1 MTERAD
7 SPSEC
12 PSPLIKQLTERA
24 KEVQERALGAVRL
37 RAASDR
43 ARPTAHPECLPFLGS
58 PAATL
63 RRRHAGSPRAVAG
76 CAERPRSRARRS
88 GGAGVAACAHVRSA
102 RALVVTRPSR
112 FLRALP
118 QGLLDDQFAQL
129 QSLQDESNPDFVE
142 EARLDASGARCACRQ
157 LPSSSAPAARRAA
170 AARCI
175 RYRRIAA
182 RASHHRAAAPRA
194 HALRHRY
201 PPPRSP
207 RAPTDLAAVS

>member
-12 PSPLIKQLTERA
+12 PSPLVKQLTERA
-24 KEVQERALGAVRL
+24 KEVQERALGAVRRRL
-37 RAASDR
+37 RA
-43 ARPTAHPECLPFLGS
+43 HFPECLPFLGS
-58 PAATL
+58 PAATP

-76 CAERPRSRARRS
+76 CAVRTRSRASRS
-88 GGAGVAACAHVRSA
+88 GGAGVAACAPRA
-102 RALVVTRPSR
+102 WRACPRALVCDAPSR

-142 EARLDASGARCACRQ
+142 EASSAASAARCACRH
-157 LPSSSAPAARRAA
+157 LPSSSAPTARCAA

-194 HALRHRY
+194 HALRARC
-201 PPPRSP
+201 PPLS
-207 RAPTDLAAVS
+207 LAAPERPCSAVS